1 MLSLSKEAKKFYC
14 FNCNQEIAFN
24 QKVKA
29 DSGKSIPLVPGTTTP
44 HKCPETEQ
52 ISGEQIGSSEQL
64 KQKLESKP
72 ETPPYREFDEVKTK
86 DEVKRICVWA
96 RAEANSINFP
106 VDFNK
111 NSATTDELRARQIDR
126 NVDKKDL
133 MLYYFYTKY
142 ADKKKNSVDYLP

>member
-44 HKCPETEQ
+44 HKCPEQEAVPDKEEKT
-52 ISGEQIGSSEQL
+52 
-64 KQKLESKP
+64 

-86 DEVKRICVWA
+86 DEVKRISVWA
-96 RAEANSINFP
+96 RAEAHKINFP
-106 VDFNK
+106 DNFNK

-126 NVDKKDL
+126 NVDKKD
-133 MLYYFYTKY
+133 MMKYYFWVKY
-142 ADKKKNSVDYLP
+142 AKKDSMDNLP